1 MSIGKRVIDIVSKNI
16 EKGHEVTLSAN
27 LVEDLGVDSFGV
39 LMIITALEDEFGI
52 TVDEEDFKDIITVR
66 NIVEQVKTKYLP
78 KKG

>member
-1 MSIGKRVIDIVSKNI
+1 MDIGERVVDIVSKNI

-66 NIVEQVKTKYLP
+66 DIVEQVKTKYLP